1 MPSEPRRASSGAD
14 FQGHRGA
21 NVDDVNLISLAKTE
35 FREGYN
41 NADVERVLSVF
52 ADVFTNMSEGDCSFF
67 GEEGKA
73 ALREQLQCLFSQYR
87 VQMSPVIIDIVPNG
101 DTAYDWGWH
110 KVVLESRDGS
120 GAQNIKLRYYETWAR
135 QADGSWKI
143 NFLMTNRECPPR
155 MLGEIPCR
163 AGELPI

>member
-1 MPSEPRRASSGAD
+1 M
-14 FQGHRGA
+14 
-21 NVDDVNLISLAKTE
+21 DDVNLISLAKTE
-35 FREGYN
+35 YREGYN

-73 ALREQLQCLFSQYR
+73 ALREQLDRLFTQYR

-110 KVVLESRDGS
+110 KVVLEAKDGS
-120 GAQNIKLRYYETWAR
+120 GARNIKLRYYETWTR
-135 QADGSWKI
+135 QADGRWKI
-143 NFLMTNRECPPR
+143 NFLMTNREHPPR
-155 MLGEIPCR
+155 MLGETPR
-163 AGELPI
+163 KADELMI